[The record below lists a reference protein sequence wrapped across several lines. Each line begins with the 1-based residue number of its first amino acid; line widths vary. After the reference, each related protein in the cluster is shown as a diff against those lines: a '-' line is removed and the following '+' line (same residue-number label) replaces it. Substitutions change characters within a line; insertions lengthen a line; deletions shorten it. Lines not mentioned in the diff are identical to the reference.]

1 MLFLLLCIPL
11 FYILLHWDYYNKC
24 IFIQHLEFQD
34 YIQIEQIHSIVIM
47 HKWLVWQIHDWE
59 RKYIPGII
67 LIVSN
72 PYIIADT
79 PPEVPL
85 TLTEF
90 PQHQIPDH
98 PSQAN
103 LPEQSLRYFTAINDN
118 LPPPQHT
125 PYLPH
130 IYSNHPPSMFSP
142 DLPPPPPTP
151 QEMKDQNHSYQ
162 NFPPMGFSSSKR
174 TLQRGQRFGDVW
186 NIKELWA
193 SGKVMCSKK
202 PWSSVPII
210 QKVIIWIKEDL
221 SSRMSAI

>member
-1 MLFLLLCIPL
+1 VYGTLPRQTLPQHS
-11 FYILLHWDYYNKC
+11 YTYH
-24 IFIQHLEFQD
+24 QHLSRQR
-34 YIQIEQIHSIVIM
+34 SIS
-47 HKWLVWQIHDWE
+47 HL
-59 RKYIPGII
+59 
-67 LIVSN
+67 
-72 PYIIADT
+72 DT

-103 LPEQSLRYFTAINDN
+103 LPEQSLRYFTGLNDN

-174 TLQRGQRFGDVW
+174 TLQRGQRFGDV
-186 NIKELWA
+186 
-193 SGKVMCSKK
+193 
-202 PWSSVPII
+202 
-210 QKVIIWIKEDL
+210 
-221 SSRMSAI
+221 